1 MPSPFAPATWVAI
14 VGRTVTAG
22 LLLSGHALVC
32 FDRGDDYMRAAPIV
46 LLAGCLNLVMGPPA
60 RAIGRVLPRRIAGSM
75 RTAILRD
82 ATVALVLALASAVA
96 AFTLLDLAG
105 RYKISLNGMPIT
117 ETDLELAAKDIGVV
131 ANIAGLPSWVGWAAA
146 GAFVVLAAAVVVGW
160 GRGVRQRRW
169 GVEALALPL
178 MVAICALAVSAYGS
192 RVHADV
198 KQYLARAADDTEIW
212 TPEGIARLAVR
223 IGPVAFLSYSA
234 DLRRETDAPFF
245 NLADDAPPLSPD
257 ERRRALGSLYHG
269 ETDRRPNVVMIHLE
283 SIFDPN
289 RAFLLRTPVVSSLF
303 SPNAHTKLVAPF
315 RVNIIGGGSW
325 VTEFEVLTGLD
336 TRAFGHL
343 GYYAHKTIGPHVRNT
358 LPGRFGALGYR
369 TVTFYATSGLFY
381 DVRNVFRRY
390 GFTEFFDRGDLEL
403 AEEWTPPDP
412 SLAEAAVA
420 RMPADP
426 ERPLF
431 AYVVTNGAHSPYRCS
446 HFESAAD
453 FESTFADPTADWA
466 MNCELNE
473 YLRLMR
479 QSEVAV
485 ERIRDRLVALE
496 RETGRPFVLLI
507 YGDHQPHAFT
517 GTWKWVLRDYS
528 GVRTAASRKQTFVHV
543 MSSLAGAYAPAH
555 EEIPSALVPALLRA
569 LVGGDDVVDA
579 AMIHLFGACG
589 SDPMRGVKPPN
600 LLGLEKVEGRAS
612 MVSDADEPEA
622 ASLACRIAQRRAMAT
637 LAAARV
643 YE

>member
-1 MPSPFAPATWVAI
+1 
-14 VGRTVTAG
+14 
-22 LLLSGHALVC
+22 
-32 FDRGDDYMRAAPIV
+32 
-46 LLAGCLNLVMGPPA
+46 
-60 RAIGRVLPRRIAGSM
+60 
-75 RTAILRD
+75 
-82 ATVALVLALASAVA
+82 
-96 AFTLLDLAG
+96 
-105 RYKISLNGMPIT
+105 
-117 ETDLELAAKDIGVV
+117 
-131 ANIAGLPSWVGWAAA
+131 
-146 GAFVVLAAAVVVGW
+146 
-160 GRGVRQRRW
+160 
-169 GVEALALPL
+169 

-234 DLRRETDAPFF
+234 DLRREADAPFF

-325 VTEFEVLTGLD
+325 VTEFEVLTGFD